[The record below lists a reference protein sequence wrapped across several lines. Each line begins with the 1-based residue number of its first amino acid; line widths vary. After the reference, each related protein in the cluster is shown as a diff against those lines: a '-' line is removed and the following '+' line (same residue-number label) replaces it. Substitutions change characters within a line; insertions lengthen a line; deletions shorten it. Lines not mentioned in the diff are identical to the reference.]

1 MVLFNHKHT
10 TQMNNLEVKN
20 NLQLQQFKSKY
31 TAQIRVSSYKVEK
44 YDPYQY
50 DKPYRYD
57 DLRSAKRSYYE
68 PAVDITLSESSFNL
82 LLEHTHYVYELG
94 IMYGLDPKYVYEE
107 LNAAYKTK
115 KEQLQEALIRKNNP
129 SVQQAYEAYQLLLK
143 LAK

>member
-1 MVLFNHKHT
+1 MK
-10 TQMNNLEVKN
+10 NLEVKT

-50 DKPYRYD
+50 DNPYRYD

-68 PAVDITLSESSFNL
+68 PAIDITLSESSFNL
-82 LLEHTHYVYELG
+82 LLEHTHYVYELVK
-94 IMYGLDPKYVYEE
+94 MCGLEPKNIYLELSNAYRATTDLLKEE
-107 LNAAYKTK
+107 V
-115 KEQLQEALIRKNNP
+115 IRKNNP
-129 SVQQAYEAYQLLLK
+129 SVQQAYEAYQVLLK

>member
-1 MVLFNHKHT
+1 
-10 TQMNNLEVKN
+10 MNNLEVKN

-50 DKPYRYD
+50 DTPYRYDDLYD

-94 IMYGLDPKYVYEE
+94 KICGLEPKNIYLELCNAYRVTTDLLKEE
-107 LNAAYKTK
+107 V
-115 KEQLQEALIRKNNP
+115 IRKNNP
-129 SVQQAYEAYQLLLK
+129 SVQLAYEHYQMLLN

>member
-1 MVLFNHKHT
+1 MK
-10 TQMNNLEVKN
+10 NLEVKT

-68 PAVDITLSESSFNL
+68 PAIDITLSESSFNS
-82 LLEHTHYVYELG
+82 LLEHTHYGYQLEK
-94 IMYGLDPKYVYEE
+94 MYGLDPKYVYEA
-107 LNAAYKTK
+107 LNAAYKTN

>member
-1 MVLFNHKHT
+1 
-10 TQMNNLEVKN
+10 MNNLEVKN

-31 TAQIRVSSYKVEK
+31 TAQIRVSSFKIEK

-68 PAVDITLSESSFNL
+68 PAIDITLSESSFNL

-94 IMYGLDPKYVYEE
+94 KMCGLEPKNIYLELCNAYRATTDLLKEE
-107 LNAAYKTK
+107 V
-115 KEQLQEALIRKNNP
+115 IRKNNP